1 MLSEGGHAPF
11 VDPLT
16 APSPR
21 QQSPFSDVHVVSA
34 RSSPEHVLV
43 APGTRSPS
51 MASDLTLG
59 SDDEFDVLSP
69 RSGMFS
75 PSPSLS
81 LHSRG
86 PPSDGD
92 PFEVGSQY
100 GGSEAESWASVGRR
114 SPTEF

>member
-16 APSPR
+16 VPSPR
-21 QQSPFSDVHVVSA
+21 QQSPFSDIHVVSA

-75 PSPSLS
+75 PARSASPGDL
-81 LHSRG
+81 L
-86 PPSDGD
+86 D
-92 PFEVGSQY
+92 PFEAA
-100 GGSEAESWASVGRR
+100 SEASWASVGRR
-114 SPTEF
+114 SPTDF